1 MAKWDRIFRIA
12 VVLLLSANLAVS
24 SIICVRLADK
34 APVESS
40 GKKESATEIADA
52 DHDIALILPESPT
65 AADAWYDL
73 IGPTKPRIMW
83 RSSVWGQPDP
93 IGILK

>member
-1 MAKWDRIFRIA
+1 MTKWDRIFRIA

-40 GKKESATEIADA
+40 GKRNLQQK
-52 DHDIALILPESPT
+52 SPM
-65 AADAWYDL
+65 
-73 IGPTKPRIMW
+73 PIMTL
-83 RSSVWGQPDP
+83 R
-93 IGILK
+93 

>member
-24 SIICVRLADK
+24 SIICVQLADK

-65 AADAWYDL
+65 AADAWYDYD
-73 IGPTKPRIMW
+73 W
-83 RSSVWGQPDP
+83 AYEA
-93 IGILK
+93 

>member
-1 MAKWDRIFRIA
+1 MTKWDRIFRIA

-40 GKKESATEIADA
+40 GKKESATEI
-52 DHDIALILPESPT
+52 
-65 AADAWYDL
+65 Y
-73 IGPTKPRIMW
+73 
-83 RSSVWGQPDP
+83 
-93 IGILK
+93 